1 MILVPVVVV
10 KNIKSVV
17 VQNRFIAGSSNNRSI
32 IQYLIIRSGVIA
44 K

>member
-1 MILVPVVVV
+1 MILAPVVVV

-17 VQNRFIAGSSNNRSI
+17 VQNRFVADCSNNRSI
-32 IQYLIIRSGVIA
+32 IQYLIIRSGAIV